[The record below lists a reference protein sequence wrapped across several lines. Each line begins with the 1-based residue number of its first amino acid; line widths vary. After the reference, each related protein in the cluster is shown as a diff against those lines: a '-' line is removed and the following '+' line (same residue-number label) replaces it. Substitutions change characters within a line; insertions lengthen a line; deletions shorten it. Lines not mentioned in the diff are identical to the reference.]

1 MLSASKQVSNPTGS
15 LWTQLTYTIILPQAD
30 DDEHVSVA
38 AADLLEGLYAP
49 GGVAE
54 RELRLHFERVQA
66 GE

>member
-1 MLSASKQVSNPTGS
+1 MLSASKQVSNRVVVDPIA
-15 LWTQLTYTIILPQAD
+15 IILPQAD

-38 AADLLEGLYAP
+38 AADVLEGLYAP

-66 GE
+66 GR